1 MSKGAELRK
10 GYMSPRSPTVQAA
23 MAAVRR
29 RIRAP
34 RATSQLSEKT
44 TASTPHTSLFVSSIL
59 SDLHT
64 ELTSS
69 SSSSSASQGFSKN
82 TADLSCTLRS
92 LLQMNR
98 ASASPAAI
106 THDMKRTGPSLGKN
120 NKVSENRVEDALPLY
135 NPTIDPTIL
144 KRVAVVVDID
154 GAIKRARE
162 FVRAIRDGG
171 NFCSILS
178 GLRELQS
185 RPTMQELELQAGIAA
200 RLHHGRNGERVPRL
214 RGFRM
219 YTSDVQ
225 VAEVLPSGKIVTFIS
240 PTLPDAIDTCHYKST
255 GPEQRYLHFVLYKE
269 GLSLSKAFRLL
280 SEACEGMC
288 LPEHFAAN
296 VALEESAVTVQVC
309 SLRFLLPDSTSYE
322 THQAT
327 VIKKLLRVNLRPL
340 QMNIQLLGWRSFPCD
355 PVNSSRCHMQY
366 SMLLRG
372 ITTPTT
378 TGQTQLEKRV
388 LGWLAVF
395 PNFFG
400 PCHFGMRS
408 PSSPF
413 RSYHA
418 AAAWEKNMPAE
429 ALLIAACLSD
439 DARTMAGDGW
449 VSEMVRLL
457 QSGEN
462 RPAVL
467 KEWYHLHVSCGLRA
481 QIERS
486 KSALLWNVLASCR
499 IHELGGGAVEGS
511 PEAGE
516 FVLHTSDGILPA
528 NVVTKPEL
536 FPDASLLSLTCGDDG
551 LKGVHAVLTRE
562 EAAPY
567 TLRDVVI
574 PLNVEGNEVINH
586 VSRLLGFT
594 PASHGHNRLS
604 CHPAYFRPLFSA
616 GSGHPRTT
624 RPWVKA
630 LPELSEVIG
639 ENGDGVY
646 KLLTDMELRQRTSY
660 TATSRGQPRSLW
672 PIGKYGFRLA
682 ERLPAGAVALAASD
696 TARQGGTKSL
706 ALHFTLPAHTY
717 SMAFFRE
724 FMTIEEHTTLSHT
737 PGGNHRSVERTGH
750 VDAKEKNDVV
760 VGVTPSDGEVV
771 DGDIL
776 GKMRRNRV

>member
-1 MSKGAELRK
+1 
-10 GYMSPRSPTVQAA
+10 MSPRSPTVQAA
-23 MAAVRR
+23 MAAVSR

-34 RATSQLSEKT
+34 RATSRLSATT
-44 TASTPHTSLFVSSIL
+44 TASTPRTSLFVSSIL

-69 SSSSSASQGFSKN
+69 SSSASQGFSKD
-82 TADLSCTLRS
+82 ASDVSCTLRS
-92 LLQMNR
+92 LLQMTR
-98 ASASPAAI
+98 ALASPAAI
-106 THDMKRTGPSLGKN
+106 THDMKRTDPSLGKN
-120 NKVSENRVEDALPLY
+120 NKVSDSRVEEALPLY
-135 NPTIDPTIL
+135 NPTLDPTIL
-144 KRVAVVVDID
+144 QRVAVAVDID

-200 RLHHGRNGERVPRL
+200 RLNHGRNGERVPRL

-219 YTSDVQ
+219 YTSDMQ

-240 PTLPDAIDTCHYKST
+240 PTLPDAIDTCHYKSA

-288 LPEHFAAN
+288 LPEHFSAN

-309 SLRFLLPDSTSYE
+309 SLCLLLPDSTSYE

-327 VIKKLLRVNLRPL
+327 VVKKLLRVNLRPL
-340 QMNIQLLGWRSFPCD
+340 QINIQLLGWRSFPCD
-355 PVNSSRCHMQY
+355 PVNSSRCQMQY

-378 TGQTQLEKRV
+378 TRQTQLEKRV

-408 PSSPF
+408 PSSLF

-418 AAAWEKNMPAE
+418 AAAWEKDMPAE

-439 DARTMAGDGW
+439 DARTMAGDDW
-449 VSEMVRLL
+449 VSEMVRLF
-457 QSGEN
+457 QSGED

-499 IHELGGGAVEGS
+499 IHKLGGGAVEGS

-516 FVLHTSDGILPA
+516 FVLHNSDGIVPA
-528 NVVTKPEL
+528 NVVAKPEL
-536 FPDASLLSLTCGDDG
+536 FPDASLLGLTRGGDG
-551 LKGVHAVLTRE
+551 LHGAHFVLTRE

-574 PLNVEGNEVINH
+574 PLNVEGNEVISR
-586 VSRLLGFT
+586 VSRLLGFA
-594 PASHGHNRLS
+594 PSSRGHNRLS
-604 CHPAYFRPLFSA
+604 CHPVYFRPLFSA

-624 RPWVKA
+624 LPWVKA
-630 LPELSEVIG
+630 LPELSELIG

-646 KLLTDMELRQRTSY
+646 KLLTDMELRQRASY
-660 TATSRGQPRSLW
+660 TATSRGQPRTLW

-696 TARQGGTKSL
+696 TARQKGTKSL

-717 SMAFFRE
+717 SMASFRE
-724 FMTIEEHTTLSHT
+724 FVTIEENTTLSHT
-737 PGGNHRSVERTGH
+737 TIENHRSVERKGRA
-750 VDAKEKNDVV
+750 DAKKKNAFL
-760 VGVTPSDGEVV
+760 VGVTSSDGEVV

-776 GKMRRNRV
+776 GKMGRKQA